1 MQIIKF
7 SDFMDGSYK
16 NNELSIKET
25 DFFETFELLVGL
37 VMFCAGLVTVPHL
50 AHAFTAILQPVFGV

>member
-1 MQIIKF
+1 
-7 SDFMDGSYK
+7 MDGSYK